1 MNQVYLWCVAL
12 LTTVIAAS
20 TLYRLWTERY
30 RLAKEDLNDEDR
42 AFAWRLVVFVIFPLF
57 VFLDLRA
64 TTVTTEFLGGFIKSF
79 TYGFIWYEA
88 IPAGLTSERFVIPSL
103 FAGEIIQCI
112 LALLLLPALL
122 FRPHPFLSTVIGY
135 TAAFVLGLNFIAE
148 PILAL
153 VGFGG
158 TKWSA
163 AMSMAPIAARMP
175 LVTVHVVLGAIYVWM
190 MRTARVR
197 LWFSELTRPAASD
210 ELRRAISTWHA
221 SPESARLAFR
231 VGLLY
236 DRAGLRRQAKR
247 LLGRL
252 KSEYR
257 HPLYAN
263 FLEGILTYRRREYK
277 KSRQAFLLTSNYPN
291 VDGELKG
298 TLLAAAACAAFAD
311 GELVDAINLS
321 ERALEFDEQCLVA
334 RMVKVDVY
342 LRQGNKE
349 KAGEEILL
357 AMRMGLTLD
366 LENKVPLDT
375 DKAFEC
381 LLTAEKE
388 TAQERALAGSSR
400 RN

>member
-1 MNQVYLWCVAL
+1 MNQVYLWSVAL
-12 LTTVIAAS
+12 LTTVIAVS
-20 TLYRLWTERY
+20 TLYRLWSERY

-64 TTVTTEFLGGFIKSF
+64 TTVTTEFLGGFIKNF
-79 TYGFIWYEA
+79 TYGIIWYEA
-88 IPAGLTSERFVIPSL
+88 FPAALQEKFITPAMFS
-103 FAGEIIQCI
+103 GEVVQCV
-112 LALLLLPALL
+112 LALILLPALL

-148 PILAL
+148 PILSL

-158 TKWSA
+158 SKWTL
-163 AMSMAPIAARMP
+163 AMSVGAANARLPLVLVHTAFAGLYLLVVRSARM
-175 LVTVHVVLGAIYVWM
+175 
-190 MRTARVR
+190 R
-197 LWFSELTRPAASD
+197 LWFSELTRPEASD

-221 SPESARLAFR
+221 SPESAKLAFR

-236 DRAGLRRQAKR
+236 DRAGLRRQARK
-247 LLGRL
+247 LLSRL

-263 FLEGILTYRRREYK
+263 FLEGILAYRRREYK
-277 KSRQAFLLTSNYPN
+277 KARQAFLLTADFPP
-291 VDGELKG
+291 VDGELKA
-298 TLLAAAACAAFAD
+298 TLLAAAACSAFAD
-311 GELVDAINLS
+311 GELIQAINLS
-321 ERALEFDEQCLVA
+321 ERALEFDDQCLVA
-334 RMVKVDVY
+334 RMVKVDVF
-342 LRQGNKE
+342 LRQGKKE
-349 KAGEEILL
+349 KAGEEILV

-375 DKAFEC
+375 DRAFEC
-381 LLTAEKE
+381 LISAEKT
-388 TAQERALAGSSR
+388 TAGDRTLVSSKR